1 MQTLPKSIERLIN
14 NFSQLPGIGPK
25 TASRLAFYLIRNG
38 RVDLSELGEAVMR
51 LKDDLVYCDVC
62 HNIADTNPCAICTD
76 KTRTTDL
83 LCVVEEPLDVVALER
98 AGFTGL
104 YHVLGGSIS
113 PLEGIGPH
121 DLQLAS
127 LLERLKDN
135 PQIKEVVI
143 ATNPDV
149 EGEATATYL
158 VKLLEPLQIVLT
170 RIARGLPMGGDLEYA
185 DELTLSRALEGRN
198 SIKAYEPSQS

>member
-1 MQTLPKSIERLIN
+1 MSNTLPKSIERLITN
-14 NFSQLPGIGPK
+14 LSQLPGIGPK
-25 TASRLAFYLIRNG
+25 TASRLVFYLIRHNQI
-38 RVDLSELGEAVMR
+38 DLSGLGEAFTR
-51 LKDDLVYCDVC
+51 LKEDLVYCEVC
-62 HNIADTNPCAICTD
+62 HNIADSSPCTICTD
-76 KTRTTDL
+76 KSRNGSMV
-83 LCVVEEPLDVVALER
+83 CVVEEPLDVVALER

-113 PLEGIGPH
+113 PLEGVGPN
-121 DLQLAS
+121 DLQINS
-127 LLERLKDN
+127 LVERLNGN
-135 PQIKEVVI
+135 PQIKEIII

-158 VKLLEPLQIVLT
+158 IKLLEGLPVSVS

-198 SIKAYEPSQS
+198 QVGQVKT

>member
-1 MQTLPKSIERLIN
+1 MRTFPKSIERLITSL
-14 NFSQLPGIGPK
+14 SQLPGIGPK
-25 TASRLAFYLIRNG
+25 TASRLVFYLIRHNQI
-38 RVDLSELGEAVMR
+38 DLSGLGEAFAR
-51 LKDDLVYCDVC
+51 LKEDLVYCGIC
-62 HNIADTNPCAICTD
+62 HNIADADPCTICTD
-76 KTRTTDL
+76 KNRHSEMV
-83 LCVVEEPLDVVALER
+83 CVVEEPLDVVALER

-113 PLEGIGPH
+113 PLEGVGPN
-121 DLQLAS
+121 DLQINS
-127 LLERLKDN
+127 LIERLGEN
-135 PQIKEVVI
+135 PQIKEVII

-158 VKLLEPLQIVLT
+158 IKLLDGLSVNVS

-198 SIKAYEPSQS
+198 KVGV

>member
-1 MQTLPKSIERLIN
+1 
-14 NFSQLPGIGPK
+14 
-25 TASRLAFYLIRNG
+25 
-38 RVDLSELGEAVMR
+38 
-51 LKDDLVYCDVC
+51 
-62 HNIADTNPCAICTD
+62 
-76 KTRTTDL
+76 
-83 LCVVEEPLDVVALER
+83 VVALER

-113 PLEGIGPH
+113 PLEGVGPN
-121 DLQLAS
+121 DLQINS
-127 LLERLKDN
+127 LVERLNGN
-135 PQIKEVVI
+135 PQIKEIII

-158 VKLLEPLQIVLT
+158 IKLLEGLPVSVS

-198 SIKAYEPSQS
+198 QVGQVKT